1 MQTEKVKVV
10 KFNQYREFKND
21 GTIEYR
27 DQHNRRYFVQAPSQK
42 DPKIYAEYPKPI
54 TAHQSFRDDITL
66 IGIELE
72 IVESFKPKPSE
83 TLF

>member
-10 KFNQYREFKND
+10 KFNQYREFKEG

-27 DQHNRRYFVQAPSQK
+27 DIHNRRYFVQSFHLK
-42 DPKIYAEYPKPI
+42 DPRIYADYPKPI

-72 IVESFKPKPSE
+72 IVESFKTEQS
-83 TLF
+83 